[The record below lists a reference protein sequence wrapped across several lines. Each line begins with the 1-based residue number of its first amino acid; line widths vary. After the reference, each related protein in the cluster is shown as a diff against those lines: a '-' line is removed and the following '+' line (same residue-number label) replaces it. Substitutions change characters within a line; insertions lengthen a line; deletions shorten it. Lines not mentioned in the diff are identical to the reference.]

1 MYLKCLFMDLLLE
14 FGKESLAK
22 IKEILLNDDVVSRAS
37 IIFKD
42 GSMLGYEDKYFCYI
56 YGTEEQIERA
66 KELVKDLAKESE
78 NKEEIIKKIKEEEE
92 RANIGFGA
100 IFG

>member
-1 MYLKCLFMDLLLE
+1 MDLLLE
-14 FGKESLAK
+14 FEKENLAK

-37 IIFKD
+37 IVFKD
-42 GSMLGYEDKYFCYI
+42 GSMLGYDDKYFCYV
-56 YGTEEQIERA
+56 YGTKEQIKKA

-78 NKEEIIKKIKEEEE
+78 HKEEIIKKIKEEEE
-92 RANIGFGA
+92 KANVGFGA